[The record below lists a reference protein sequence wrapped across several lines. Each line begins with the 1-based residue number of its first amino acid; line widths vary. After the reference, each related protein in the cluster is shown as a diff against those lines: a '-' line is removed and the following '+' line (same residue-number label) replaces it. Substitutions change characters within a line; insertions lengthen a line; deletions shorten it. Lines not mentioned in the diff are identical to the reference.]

1 MAIARRSAGGGDEDL
16 HRDGTRPT
24 ARRYRRDGGEND
36 MNYRVLTVCAASLSL
51 SAVTPVL
58 AQGSFGPLSIES
70 CPDYVARATSQ
81 VQMATGCSFTGG
93 RWSIDA
99 ADHSGSVPIK
109 NCREY
114 AARSR
119 SQVELAQ
126 SLESDCVFEGMRWSS
141 NLVQH
146 LNWCNRTP
154 ANRHELEDA
163 ARRRELAACK
173 PKPR

>member
-1 MAIARRSAGGGDEDL
+1 
-16 HRDGTRPT
+16 
-24 ARRYRRDGGEND
+24 
-36 MNYRVLTVCAASLSL
+36 MNYRVLAVCAVSLSL

-58 AQGSFGPLSIES
+58 AQGSFGSLSIES

-81 VQMATGCSFTGG
+81 VQMATGCNFPGS
-93 RWSIDA
+93 RWSMDP
-99 ADHSGSVPIK
+99 ADHMAWCKASSPRDRGREDDERRKALGTCRGDFGAVPIK
-109 NCREY
+109 NCNEY

-146 LNWCNRTP
+146 ENWCNRTP
-154 ANRHELEDA
+154 AKRHEFEDA
-163 ARRRELAACK
+163 ERRRELAACK
-173 PKPR
+173 PKPK

>member
-1 MAIARRSAGGGDEDL
+1 
-16 HRDGTRPT
+16 
-24 ARRYRRDGGEND
+24 

-51 SAVTPVL
+51 SAVSPVL
-58 AQGSFGPLSIES
+58 AQGSFGPVAIDS

-99 ADHSGSVPIK
+99 ADHMAWCKVASPRERGREDDERRKALVTCRGDFGAVPIK
-109 NCREY
+109 NCKEY

-146 LNWCNRTP
+146 ANWCSRTP
-154 ANRHELEDA
+154 ANRHELEDT

>member
-1 MAIARRSAGGGDEDL
+1 
-16 HRDGTRPT
+16 
-24 ARRYRRDGGEND
+24 

-58 AQGSFGPLSIES
+58 AQGSFVPLSIES
-70 CPDYVARATSQ
+70 CPDYVARTTSQ
-81 VQMATGCSFTGG
+81 VQMATGCSFAGG
-93 RWSIDA
+93 RWSMDA
-99 ADHSGSVPIK
+99 ADHMAWCKAASPRERGREDDERRKALVTCRGNSGSVPIK